1 MTDAIHYQRE
11 GRIGQIILDRPTK
24 LNALTDEM
32 LHALHDAIIAFDEDP
47 EAWVGIVLGRG
58 RAFCSGA
65 DVQGRQM
72 QPPEVLGRFGGAG
85 GWASYLPDY
94 FFRLTNWKP
103 MIAAVH
109 GHVLGMGLR
118 LALLCEFIV
127 AAEGTRFCITE
138 TQRGLDPTALWA
150 HLDRRST
157 PGFAND
163 VAMTG
168 RTWLA
173 EEAAQA
179 GAVDV
184 LAPAGEHLKAAEELA
199 LAIAANPPLS
209 VRAVVEARRSG
220 LERLEFERRI
230 GRPRGL
236 HLSHDFQEALA
247 AFLNKRPPTF
257 EGR

>member
-1 MTDAIHYQRE
+1 MTDTVYYQRD
-11 GRIGQIILDRPTK
+11 GRIGQIVIDRPAK

-32 LHALHDAIIAFDEDP
+32 LRALHEAIIAFDDDSQ
-47 EAWVGIVLGRG
+47 AWVGIVLGRG

-85 GWASYLPDY
+85 GYASYLPDY

-127 AAEGTRFCITE
+127 AAEGTKFCITE
-138 TQRGLDPTALWA
+138 TGRGLDPTVLWA
-150 HLDRRST
+150 HLDRRAT

-173 EEAAQA
+173 EEAVQV
-179 GAVDV
+179 GAADI

-209 VRAVVEARRSG
+209 VRAVVEARRG
-220 LERLEFERRI
+220 ELEQLEFERRLR
-230 GRPRGL
+230 RPRGL
-236 HLSHDFQEALA
+236 HLSHDFQEALS

>member
-1 MTDAIHYQRE
+1 MTGTVYYQRE
-11 GRIGQIILDRPTK
+11 ERIGHIVLDRPAK

-32 LHALHDAIIAFDEDP
+32 LRALHEAIVAFDDDA
-47 EAWVGIVLGRG
+47 EAWVGIVHGQG

-65 DVQGRQM
+65 DIQGRQM
-72 QPPEVLGRFGGAG
+72 RPPEVLGRFGGAG

-109 GHVLGMGLR
+109 GNVLGMGLR

-138 TQRGLDPTALWA
+138 TARGLDPTVLWA
-150 HLDRRST
+150 HLDRRSS

-173 EEAAQA
+173 EEAVRA
-179 GAVDV
+179 GAADI
-184 LAPAGEHLKAAEELA
+184 LAPPDGHLEAARELA
-199 LAIAANPPLS
+199 RAIAANPPLS
-209 VRAVVEARRSG
+209 VRAVVEARRG
-220 LERLEFERRI
+220 QLEQLEFERRL

-236 HLSHDFQEALA
+236 HLSHDFAEALS
-247 AFLNKRPPTF
+247 AFLAKRSPTF